1 MWKILGGVVVGYLAM
16 VVWVM
21 LTFTGLWM
29 VLGQEAAFE
38 PGTSRVTGAW
48 LAGSLPLAFLGA
60 ILGGWVAARI
70 GGVQRE
76 KAVWGLVGLVLVLGY
91 LEAIM
96 KLGADP
102 GALPA
107 GDLGPF
113 EAAAHAV
120 QPGWYLWTIP
130 LFGAL
135 GVWLGGRAGRRDEA
149 PASEPAA

>member
-38 PGTSRVTGAW
+38 AGTTRVTGLW

-70 GGVQRE
+70 GGVQWE
-76 KAVWGLVGLVLVLGY
+76 QAVWGLVGLVLALGY

-96 KLGADP
+96 RLRADP
-102 GALPA
+102 ETLPA
-107 GDLGPF
+107 GELGPF
-113 EAAAHAV
+113 EAAAHAL
-120 QPGWYLWTIP
+120 QPAWYAWTIP
-130 LFGAL
+130 LVGAL
-135 GVWLGGRAGRRDEA
+135 GVWLGGKAGRRDA
-149 PASEPAA
+149 RPASETAP